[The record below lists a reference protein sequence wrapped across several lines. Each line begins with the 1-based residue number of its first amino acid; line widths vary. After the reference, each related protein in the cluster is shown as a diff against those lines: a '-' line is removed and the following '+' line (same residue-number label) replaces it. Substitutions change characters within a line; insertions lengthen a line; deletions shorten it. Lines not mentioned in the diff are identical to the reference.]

1 MRYSYI
7 QITGTLYQPYFHVSA
22 TSNSVVEYI
31 KREFDFVGALDGGIE
46 MYLEKKF
53 SRAALVP
60 ETHPLFNCDVIY
72 SVSKSSDF
80 STEGVGT
87 TEQYSNMNRM
97 IESVYIYKLVDLVET
112 DRSKNKKP

>member
-7 QITGTLYQPYFHVSA
+7 QITGTLYQPYFYVNDA
-22 TSNSVVEYI
+22 TNSVVEYI
-31 KREFDFVGALDGGIE
+31 KREFKSVGVVEGIE
-46 MYLEKKF
+46 MYLEKEF

-60 ETHPLFNCDVIY
+60 ETHPLFNCNVIY

>member
-7 QITGTLYQPYFHVSA
+7 QITGTFYQPYFYVNDA
-22 TSNSVVEYI
+22 SNSVVEYI

-46 MYLEKKF
+46 MYLEKEF

-60 ETHPLFNCDVIY
+60 ETHPLFNCNVIY

-80 STEGVGT
+80 SKEGVGT
-87 TEQYSNMNRM
+87 TKQYNTMDKM
-97 IESVYIYKLVDLVET
+97 IESVYIYKLLDLIET
-112 DRSKNKKP
+112 VRSKNKKP